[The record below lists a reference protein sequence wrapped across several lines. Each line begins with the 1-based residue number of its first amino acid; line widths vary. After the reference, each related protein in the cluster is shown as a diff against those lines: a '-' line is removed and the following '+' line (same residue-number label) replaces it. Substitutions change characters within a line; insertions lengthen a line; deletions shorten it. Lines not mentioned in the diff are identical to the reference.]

1 MTVAYV
7 PLPMA
12 TASAADLRFE
22 PRREAWVIGGIMALA
37 AVVRI
42 VRWQGLAVMFNDGPI
57 FLALAQAIESG
68 LPDQALAH
76 PFHPLYSALVAG
88 LHGPVASWETAAVSV
103 SVLCGSLAVGVLYL
117 FVRALHGRAAA
128 WIAALLFAVHPGAIE
143 YTGDIQSEGTYL
155 LCFLSAAYLLWRG
168 LRSESPWLGLAG
180 GFAAG
185 LAYLARPE
193 GLGIAL
199 VAGGLALFEGWKRG
213 APLGRS
219 ALLAGAIGLGGA
231 LVVGPYVGFLHAQ
244 TGEWTFTQKK
254 SMAVMTGLEAPP
266 RDGPNPV
273 LPKIN
278 RAGRPAESRLVP
290 PKDQLAARLPE
301 ETRASAA
308 ERYAE
313 AIFDV
318 ARTHLRALRYEGAI
332 LLLAGLMLGGL
343 GPAGHRARFIGGVL
357 AAYAVVLLLLAA
369 NVGYVSG
376 RHALPPLVLTF
387 GYVASGVLAL
397 GQWAGRSSGN
407 AAGRLALASILV
419 LVTGIGL
426 GKALPP
432 DRSDSRAERMAAEW
446 LGTQDISVRGLGAR
460 KRRIAYYADVPFVK
474 IHGQERSAGK
484 IWTRGASHL
493 ILSDEAGHYPM
504 LRESLPTEAVLL
516 HRIEAPAPG
525 ASIYELPMPER
536 FQKRQRYRE
545 DNLIDAAP

>member
-1 MTVAYV
+1 MNVPYV
-7 PLPMA
+7 SLPMA

-22 PRREAWVIGGIMALA
+22 PRREAWVLAGIVALA
-37 AVVRI
+37 AAVRI
-42 VRWQGLAVMFNDGPI
+42 LRWQGLAVMFNDGPI
-57 FLALAQAIESG
+57 FLALAEAIESG

-88 LHGPVASWETAAVSV
+88 VHGPIANWETAAVFV
-103 SVLCGSLAVGVLYL
+103 SIACGSLAVGVLYL
-117 FVRALHGRAAA
+117 FVRDLHGRAAA

-143 YTGDIQSEGTYL
+143 YTGDIQSEGAYL
-155 LCFLSAAYLLWRG
+155 FFFVSAACLLWRG
-168 LRSESPWLGLAG
+168 LRSERPLLALAG
-180 GFAAG
+180 GLAAG

-199 VAGGLALFEGWKRG
+199 VAGGLAVFEGWKRG

-219 ALLAGAIGLGGA
+219 ILLAGAIGLGGA

-254 SMAVMTGLEAPP
+254 SMAVMAGLEAPP

-278 RAGRPAESRLVP
+278 RAGRPAESRLVS
-290 PKDQLAARLPE
+290 PKAQLEARLPE
-301 ETRASAA
+301 ELRAAAA

-313 AIFDV
+313 AVFDV
-318 ARTHLRALRYEGAI
+318 VRTHLRALRYEGVA
-332 LLLAGLMLGGL
+332 LLLAGLALGGL
-343 GPAGHRARFIGGVL
+343 GRAGPRARFIGGVV

-376 RHALPPLVLTF
+376 RHALPPLILTL
-387 GYVASGVLAL
+387 GYVAGGVMAL
-397 GQWAGRSSGN
+397 GQWAGRRFGKATGHLVL
-407 AAGRLALASILV
+407 AALLA

-432 DRSDSRAERMAAEW
+432 DRGDSRAARIAAEW
-446 LGTQDISVRGLGAR
+446 LGSQDIPVRGLAAR
-460 KRRIAYYADVPFVK
+460 KRRIAYYAGAPFVK
-474 IHGQERSAGK
+474 IHAQERSAGK

-493 ILSDEAGHYPM
+493 ILNHEADHYPI

-516 HRIEAPAPG
+516 HRVESPAPG
-525 ASIYELPMPER
+525 ASVYELPMPER
-536 FQKRQRYRE
+536 FRKRKRYRE
-545 DNLIDAAP
+545 RNLIDAAP